1 MIDIGIFCR
10 GQEGNFRDASYQSCQ
25 IWLLPE
31 GADFP
36 SSPFFKSQSK
46 CLTGGE
52 LCQGADSTEM
62 ERQDI
67 ETWAGL
73 CGEHW
78 HLHSSLQ
85 SESLVHYQSDDNIQG
100 PPYSLDHNHS
110 HFILVDHSTPE
121 ERDGTTKLRLTLEK
135 YISEQ
140 RTGYGGKQV
149 L

>member
-1 MIDIGIFCR
+1 MYRLKGHGAGLLVHWPEHGQSTTEMNSLPLLTPAEATHLHTQLSGPMAQFHLSINCSKTCMPEMMIDIGIFCR

-73 CGEHW
+73 CGEH
-78 HLHSSLQ
+78 
-85 SESLVHYQSDDNIQG
+85 
-100 PPYSLDHNHS
+100 
-110 HFILVDHSTPE
+110 
-121 ERDGTTKLRLTLEK
+121 
-135 YISEQ
+135 
-140 RTGYGGKQV
+140 
-149 L
+149 